1 MFFCT
6 ISPFFFPKKIDMN
19 FLTTCYSN
27 SEAEVRVFP
36 YQLVAEINNWVAY
49 KETMCTW
56 ALPSWFIMQLGK
68 CLILQSMNCKAST
81 SPLSLLFFQ
90 TSHSQFFNF
99 SSHAA
104 SSGKLPST
112 TPYTIKRREHLQ
124 YHLDFYDYVTVL
136 DTYCV
141 LCFSQ
146 AADFPALI
154 YWCRRTSVADEQV
167 EKNY

>member
-6 ISPFFFPKKIDMN
+6 ISPFFFPQKIDMN
-19 FLTTCYSN
+19 FLSTCYSN

-56 ALPSWFIMQLGK
+56 ALPLWFIMQLGK

-90 TSHSQFFNF
+90 TSHSLKWLQSIATSRIFP
-99 SSHAA
+99 SSSTLVAMQPVVENYPR
-104 SSGKLPST
+104 LPLKPSKEGNI
-112 TPYTIKRREHLQ
+112 YNII
-124 YHLDFYDYVTVL
+124 
-136 DTYCV
+136 
-141 LCFSQ
+141 
-146 AADFPALI
+146 LI
-154 YWCRRTSVADEQV
+154 FMIM
-167 EKNY
+167 